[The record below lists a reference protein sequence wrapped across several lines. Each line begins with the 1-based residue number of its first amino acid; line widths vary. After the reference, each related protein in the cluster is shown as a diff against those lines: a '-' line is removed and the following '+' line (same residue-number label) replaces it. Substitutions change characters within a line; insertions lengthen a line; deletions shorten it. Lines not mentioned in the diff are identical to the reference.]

1 MVATEMGGFR
11 KLSIFAEILRIMGSL
26 PRWEQKLQSYHKA
39 LNRLAEVVNEMDKR
53 QLNDFEADGLIQRF
67 EFTFELA
74 WKLIKS
80 YAEYQGTDKEI
91 MGSRDAIRWAFENH
105 LISDSATWMEM
116 IKRRNDTSHTY
127 DEDTA
132 AEVVVRVKDSYYQ
145 AFVDLY
151 NEMKKL
157 SAATQNDLFSQP

>member
-1 MVATEMGGFR
+1 MVAAKMVSFR
-11 KLSIFAEILRIMGSL
+11 KISIFAEILSIMGNL

-39 LNRLAEVVNEMDKR
+39 LNRLAEMVNEMEKR

-80 YAEYQGTDKEI
+80 YAEFQGTDKEI
-91 MGSRDAIRWAFENH
+91 MGSRDAIRWAYENH

-132 AEVVVRVKDSYYQ
+132 AEVVLRVKDSYYQ
-145 AFVDLY
+145 AFVALY

-157 SAATQNDLFSQP
+157 STATQNDLFSQS

>member
-1 MVATEMGGFR
+1 MG
-11 KLSIFAEILRIMGSL
+11 IL

-53 QLNDFEADGLIQRF
+53 KLNAFEADGVIQRF

-80 YAEYQGTDKEI
+80 YAEFQGTDKEI
-91 MGSRDAIRWAFENH
+91 MGSRDAIRWAYENH
-105 LISDSATWMEM
+105 LISDSDTWMEM
-116 IKRRNDTSHTY
+116 IKRRNDTSHSY
-127 DEDTA
+127 DESTA
-132 AEVVVRVKDSYYQ
+132 SEVVLRVKDSYYQ
-145 AFVDLY
+145 AFVALY

-157 SAATQNDLFSQP
+157 SNEAQNNLFSQF

>member
-1 MVATEMGGFR
+1 MANI
-11 KLSIFAEILRIMGSL
+11 LS
-26 PRWEQKLQSYHKA
+26 RWEQKLQSYHKA
-39 LNRLAEVVNEMDKR
+39 LDRLAEVVNEMDKR

-91 MGSRDAIRWAFENH
+91 MGSRDAVRWAFENH

-132 AEVVVRVKDSYYQ
+132 AEVVLRVKDFYYQ
-145 AFVDLY
+145 AFVALFDK
-151 NEMKKL
+151 MKKL
-157 SAATQNDLFSQP
+157 VSETPNDLFS

>member
-1 MVATEMGGFR
+1 MRPKRIGFR
-11 KLSIFAEILRIMGSL
+11 KLSIFAEILRIMGNL

-39 LNRLAEVVNEMDKR
+39 LNRLAEIVNEMDKR

-80 YAEYQGTDKEI
+80 YAEFQGTDKEI
-91 MGSRDAIRWAFENH
+91 MGSRDAVRWAFENH

-132 AEVVVRVKDSYYQ
+132 TEVVLSVKASYFQ
-145 AFVDLY
+145 AFVALY

-157 SAATQNDLFSQP
+157 TSETQNDLFSQF